1 MKKRIGEIL
10 IELGFIDESQLKMA
24 LDEKNKTGLLVGDVL
39 LRLDWITEEQLQ
51 TALAI
56 QSGAKILDI
65 KSIKIDQSVTCEI
78 PLDFAI
84 NNGIFPLERQNGS
97 LKVAT
102 SNPFDV
108 IIRDELARMTGS
120 RIETCIAPKE
130 WISNAIDLYYK
141 VTLTIDDNIEKITRT
156 ELDKENID
164 TNHIIR
170 LADLLIDKGS
180 VLEASDIHI
189 VADTNLTRIYY
200 RVDGVLR
207 QNYLFHKSFHKS
219 LVQRF
224 KIMGDMDISNS
235 NIPLD
240 GRIQYNGQIGEIDIR
255 VSSFPTQF
263 GETVVMR
270 LLKYSK
276 VVGNLDLL
284 GFEEKDLERFTKA
297 IRRPYGLI
305 LATGPTGSG
314 KTSTL
319 YSALMSILTPDI
331 NVMTIEDP
339 IEYVIPT
346 IRQTAVNPKA
356 GLTFATALRSA
367 MRQDPDVILVGE
379 IRDQET
385 TELALRAS
393 ITGHLVLS
401 TLHTNDSASAITRL
415 MDLGAKPNI
424 LASAI
429 TMVVAQRLLRKVCPK
444 CLKITPIEAK
454 EAEIFLKHDME
465 PPQQLARHTG
475 CESCH
480 NTGYTGRIGIF
491 ETLSVDRGIEELISS
506 GAPLRAIEEK
516 AINSGTT
523 LMLKQALSKVSNHIT
538 TLEEVLRVIADA

>member
-1 MKKRIGEIL
+1 MKKRIGDIL
-10 IELGFIDESQLKMA
+10 VELGFVDEGKMKMA
-24 LDEKNKTGLLVGDVL
+24 LEETKKSGLLLGHVL
-39 LRLDWITEEQLQ
+39 LRLDWVTEEQLQ
-51 TALAI
+51 MAIAI
-56 QSGAKILDI
+56 QSGAKILDT
-65 KSIKIDQSVTCEI
+65 KSITVDKSLISQI
-78 PLDFAI
+78 PLAYAVT
-84 NNGIFPLERQNGS
+84 NNLFPIEKKGDVIT
-97 LKVAT
+97 VAMA
-102 SNPFDV
+102 NPFDV
-108 IIRDELARMTGS
+108 VARDELSRMTGA
-120 RIETCIAPKE
+120 RIETYIAPKE
-130 WISNAIDLYYK
+130 WISDSIDLYYK
-141 VTLTIDDNIEKITRT
+141 VALTIDDSIEKITRT
-156 ELDKENID
+156 ELGKENID
-164 TNHIIR
+164 TNHIIK

-180 VLEASDIHI
+180 VLESSDIHI

-240 GRIQYNGQIGEIDIR
+240 GRIQYSGQVGDIDIR
-255 VSSFPTQF
+255 VSTFPTQF

-276 VVGNLDLL
+276 VVGNLDRL
-284 GFEEKDLERFTKA
+284 GFEEKDLERFHKA

-305 LATGPTGSG
+305 LVTGPTGSG

-393 ITGHLVLS
+393 ITGHFVLS
-401 TLHTNDSASAITRL
+401 TLHTNDAASAITRL
-415 MDLGAKPNI
+415 MDLGAKPTI

-429 TMVVAQRLLRKVCPK
+429 TMIVAQRLLRKICPK
-444 CLKITPIEAK
+444 CMELAPIEPK
-454 EAEIFLKHDME
+454 ETEIFLKHGIE
-465 PPQQLARHTG
+465 PPQQLARHKG
-475 CESCH
+475 CENCH

-491 ETLSVDRGIEELISS
+491 ETISVDRGIEELISS
-506 GAPLRAIEEK
+506 GAPLRAIEERAMK
-516 AINSGTT
+516 AGTV
-523 LMLKQALSKVSNHIT
+523 LMFKQALTKVANHGT
-538 TLEEVLRVIADA
+538 TLEEILRVVADA

>member
-10 IELGFIDESQLKMA
+10 VELGFVDESQLKMA
-24 LDEKNKTGLLVGDVL
+24 LDEKKKTGLLLGDVL
-39 LRLDWITEEQLQ
+39 LRLDWVTEEQLQ

-78 PLDFAI
+78 PLAFAI
-84 NNGIFPLERQNGS
+84 NNGIFPLERQNDF
-97 LKVAT
+97 LRVAT
-102 SNPFDV
+102 SNPFVV
-108 IIRDELARMTGS
+108 IVRDELARMTGS
-120 RIETCIAPKE
+120 KIETCIAPKE

-141 VTLTIDDNIEKITRT
+141 VALTIDENIETITRT

-164 TNHIIR
+164 TNHILR

-180 VLEASDIHI
+180 VLEASDIHV

-200 RVDGVLR
+200 RVDGVL
-207 QNYLFHKSFHKS
+207 QQSYLFHKSFHKS

-224 KIMGDMDISNS
+224 KLMGDMDISNS

-240 GRIQYNGQIGEIDIR
+240 GRIQYNGQVGEIDIR
-255 VSSFPTQF
+255 VSTFPTQF

-276 VVGNLDLL
+276 VVGNLDRL

-319 YSALMSILTPDI
+319 YSALMTILTPDI

-454 EAEIFLKHDME
+454 EAEIFLKHEIE
-465 PPQQLARHTG
+465 PPQHLARHTG

-491 ETLSVDRGIEELISS
+491 ETLSVDRGVEELISS

-516 AINSGTT
+516 AINSGTV
-523 LMLKQALSKVSNHIT
+523 LMLKQALSKLSNHIT

>member
-1 MKKRIGEIL
+1 MKKRIGDIL

-39 LRLDWITEEQLQ
+39 LRLDWVTEEQLQ

-65 KSIKIDQSVTCEI
+65 KSIKIDQSVMCEI

-84 NNGIFPLERQNGS
+84 NNGIFPLERQNDF
-97 LKVAT
+97 LRVAT

-108 IIRDELARMTGS
+108 IVRDELARMTGS

-141 VTLTIDDNIEKITRT
+141 VALTIDENIEKITRT

-180 VLEASDIHI
+180 VLEASDIHV

-235 NIPLD
+235 NTPLD
-240 GRIQYNGQIGEIDIR
+240 GRIQYNGQVGEIDIR

-276 VVGNLDLL
+276 VVGNLDRL

-319 YSALMSILTPDI
+319 YSALMTILTPDI

-346 IRQTAVNPKA
+346 IRQTAVNPKT

-454 EAEIFLKHDME
+454 EAEIFLKHDIE
-465 PPQQLARHTG
+465 PPQHLARHTG

-506 GAPLRAIEEK
+506 EAPLRAIEEK
-516 AINSGTT
+516 AINSGTV

>member
-1 MKKRIGEIL
+1 MKKRIGDIL

-24 LDEKNKTGLLVGDVL
+24 LDEKNKTGLLLGDVL

-51 TALAI
+51 MVLAI

-65 KSIKIDQSVTCEI
+65 KSIKIDQSVMCEI

-84 NNGIFPLERQNGS
+84 NNGIFPLERQNDF
-97 LKVAT
+97 LRVAT

-108 IIRDELARMTGS
+108 IVRDELARMTGS

-141 VTLTIDDNIEKITRT
+141 VALTIDENIEKITRT

-180 VLEASDIHI
+180 VLEASDIHV

-235 NIPLD
+235 NTPLD
-240 GRIQYNGQIGEIDIR
+240 GRIQYNGQVGEIDIR

-276 VVGNLDLL
+276 VVGNLDRL

-319 YSALMSILTPDI
+319 YSALMTILTPDI

-454 EAEIFLKHDME
+454 EAEIFLKHDIE
-465 PPQQLARHTG
+465 PPQHLARHTG

-506 GAPLRAIEEK
+506 EAPLRAIEEK
-516 AINSGTT
+516 AINSGTV